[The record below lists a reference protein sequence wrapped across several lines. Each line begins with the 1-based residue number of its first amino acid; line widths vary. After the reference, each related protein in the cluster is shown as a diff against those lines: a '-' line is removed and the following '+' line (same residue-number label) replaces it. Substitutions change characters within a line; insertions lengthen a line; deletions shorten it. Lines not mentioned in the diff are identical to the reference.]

1 MIYGILQ
8 PPAQLALRAVLT
20 SLISSPAFAA
30 DRAEQVAGWT
40 LSDVGGKPGD
50 DLNREV
56 AMIRKAPGVEIAFR
70 PGPGRSG
77 SVSAK
82 FEGCDKSSE
91 YTAGLQF
98 KSSADAVRSVRDE
111 IGYDFAEFRKE
122 CPATAN
128 TEKAVMEGFDKAFD
142 TVTRWVKDKPFV
154 YPPEA
159 TVKSQP
165 GEVKMDPKDMT

>member
-1 MIYGILQ
+1 MK
-8 PPAQLALRAVLT
+8 AALLFVTGFAVL
-20 SLISSPAFAA
+20 SAPALAE
-30 DRAEQVAGWT
+30 DRAEQVAGWA

-50 DLNREV
+50 DIDREV

-82 FEGCDKSSE
+82 FEGCEKSSE

-98 KSSADAVRSVRDE
+98 KSSADAVRSVHDE
-111 IGYDFAEFRKE
+111 IVYDFAEFRKE

-128 TEKAVMEGFDKAFD
+128 TERAVMEGFDKAFD
-142 TVTRWVKDKPFV
+142 TITRWVKDKPFV
-154 YPPEA
+154 YPPDA
-159 TVKSQP
+159 PVKPQP
-165 GEVKMDPKDMT
+165 GEVKMDPKDLT

>member
-1 MIYGILQ
+1 MK
-8 PPAQLALRAVLT
+8 AALLSIFGFAVL
-20 SLISSPAFAA
+20 PAPVLA
-30 DRAEQVAGWT
+30 DDRTEQVAGWT
-40 LSDVGGKPGD
+40 LSDVGGKLGND
-50 DLNREV
+50 FDREV

-98 KSSADAVRSVRDE
+98 KSSADAVRSIRDE

-122 CPATAN
+122 CPATADS
-128 TEKAVMEGFDKAFD
+128 EKAVMQGFDKAFE
-142 TVTRWVKDKPFV
+142 TITRWVKDKPFV
-154 YPPEA
+154 YPSDAPA
-159 TVKSQP
+159 KPQP
-165 GEVKMDPKDMT
+165 AVRMDPKDMT